1 MNNHIDS
8 YSMFTHYILMSN
20 QISSIREILFILITF
35 YVVVRSDGE
44 LEDTPGADGKNW
56 ILDPLVPDVL
66 REWLEVGGGSF
77 LHHSEDILNVI
88 PWEEWQC
95 QELLNEA
102 VSTFLL
108 SKGGGQAKLLYMAP
122 NSL

>member
-1 MNNHIDS
+1 
-8 YSMFTHYILMSN
+8 MSN

-66 REWLEVGGGSF
+66 RE
-77 LHHSEDILNVI
+77 
-88 PWEEWQC
+88 
-95 QELLNEA
+95 
-102 VSTFLL
+102 
-108 SKGGGQAKLLYMAP
+108 
-122 NSL
+122 